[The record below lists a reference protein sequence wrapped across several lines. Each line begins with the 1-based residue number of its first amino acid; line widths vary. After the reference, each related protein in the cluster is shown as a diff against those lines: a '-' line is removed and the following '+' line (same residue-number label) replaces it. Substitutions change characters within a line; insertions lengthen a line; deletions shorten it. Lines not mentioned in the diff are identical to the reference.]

1 MEMLKDA
8 AVLAVLVILFRKKV
22 QIGHVFMVTA
32 LLFGLLHHLSPLQLG
47 RLVLSSLADP
57 SSLNL
62 FAALYLIIVLEAV
75 MRRSGLI
82 DRLVSGLKDLSG
94 DPRFP
99 MAALPAIIG
108 LLPSPGGARLSA
120 PLVEEAARE
129 LDLPGEQN
137 AAINYYYRHIWEY
150 FLPMYPAVLL
160 AVEILN
166 ISLGKY
172 ILIMSPFTV
181 VTVLAGLVMFRNVQT
196 PVNSNAC
203 RSSNRKTQNWKQ
215 VLEGLAP
222 VAAVVIL
229 VLLLD
234 INVLIALLLVVAFIF
249 VFYRIERASVLP
261 ILKGALQIRLLYMV
275 FGAIYL
281 QDVLVASGSI
291 DRLAAFSNAAGL
303 SPLLIAIVF
312 PLLVGLLTGVTIA
325 GVSIALPIVVSLAGT
340 ANLLALGSAALAAN
354 MVGVMLSPMHLCLI
368 MSVEHFSADFGR
380 SYLKFLLPETLVI
393 LFALL
398 YSQVL

>member
-1 MEMLKDA
+1 MEFIKDA
-8 AVLAVLVILFRKKV
+8 AVLALLVILFRKKV
-22 QIGHVFMVTA
+22 QIGHVFMVSA
-32 LLFGLLHHLSPLQLG
+32 LLFGLLHHLGPLQLG
-47 RLVLSSLADP
+47 RLVLSSLTDP

-82 DRLVSGLKDLSG
+82 DRLVSGMKNLSG

-166 ISLGKY
+166 VSLGKY
-172 ILIMSPFTV
+172 ILIMSPFTI
-181 VTVLAGLVMFRNVQT
+181 VTVLAGLVLFKNV
-196 PVNSNAC
+196 PAREKKEAPP
-203 RSSNRKTQNWKQ
+203 RSSTQNWKQ

-229 VLLLD
+229 VLLVN
-234 INVLIALLLVVAFIF
+234 INVLIALLLVVTFIF
-249 VFYRIERASVLP
+249 VFYKIEWPSVPP
-261 ILKGALQIRLLYMV
+261 ILKGAFQIRLLYMV

-291 DRLAAFSNAAGL
+291 DRLAAFSRAAGL
-303 SPLLIAIVF
+303 SPLFIAVIF

-325 GVSIALPIVVSLAGT
+325 GVSIALPIIVTLAGP
-340 ANLLALGSAALAAN
+340 ANLLALGSAALASN
-354 MVGVMLSPMHLCLI
+354 MVGVMLSPMHLCLV

-380 SYLKFLLPETLVI
+380 SYFKFLLPEVLVI
-393 LFALL
+393 VFALI
-398 YSQVL
+398 YAQVL